1 MTVIATNSE
10 PDTNSSACGKSF
22 RGFLDRRALAAALLL
37 QMVGELYDQDAVLAD
52 QAAQGDEPDHGI

>member
-1 MTVIATNSE
+1 
-10 PDTNSSACGKSF
+10 
-22 RGFLDRRALAAALLL
+22 LLL